1 MKRIS
6 AALASAPKR
15 LQLSGNM
22 PRNSPFFD
30 RFASSATI
38 LPFSP
43 TAFPPPT
50 RESSYN
56 DDVSIPHYEGA
67 SRTFADK
74 QRKGVCGDIPV
85 ASSVYRHVE
94 FACQLPFFLAQEIS
108 LPAALARAQLFLSE
122 CNDSQ
127 ISAFWDKRI
136 FLLEKLVL
144 ASTETEARWAAQIPP
159 AIRPADGE
167 IKVTA
172 MLPLMKQANMG
183 GQRWMKQFI
192 SGFPLVGELIQLG
205 VYPPS
210 RKEVSPPI
218 GRSELLRGTE
228 ELFSSRARKSGFKN
242 GQALWAKPSPSTR
255 RAGLQPHFSFLLKAL
270 LLRFPLQA

>member
-94 FACQLPFFLAQEIS
+94 FACQLPFFLAQAIP
-108 LPAALARAQLFLSE
+108 LPPSSTRAQLSPAE
-122 CNDSQ
+122 CGRFG
-127 ISAFWDKRI
+127 IAAFWGKQIER
-136 FLLEKLVL
+136 LEKLVVSSDPVEAIW
-144 ASTETEARWAAQIPP
+144 ASQIPP
-159 AIRPADGE
+159 PILPAAG
-167 IKVTA
+167 KLRA
-172 MLPLMKQANMG
+172 SPFLSLMGRANLG
-183 GQRWMKQFI
+183 GRLWMKQLIFA
-192 SGFPLVGELIQLG
+192 SPLVGELSQRHT
-205 VYPPS
+205 YPDS
-210 RKEVSPPI
+210 RKEVSPP
-218 GRSELLRGTE
+218 LRRPE
-228 ELFSSRARKSGFKN
+228 IF
-242 GQALWAKPSPSTR
+242 
-255 RAGLQPHFSFLLKAL
+255 AGN
-270 LLRFPLQA
+270 